1 MKAHAGVEDIKNKKC
16 EECQLKQPSFS
27 LPAEGRTRWCGGCAK
42 GHVGAVNIRKQKA
55 GVAAERKRKA
65 EGARMAREGEVKARK
80 DAAAAAKTEKQQRDV
95 VATAR
100 KQEGVVSDD
109 MGEVPLAEWELV
121 EGEAWV
127 GGGV

>member
-1 MKAHAGVEDIKNKKC
+1 MKVRTA
-16 EECQLKQPSFS
+16 LR
-27 LPAEGRTRWCGGCAK
+27 EGARG
-42 GHVGAVNIRKQKA
+42 GAVNIRKQKA

-121 EGEAWV
+121 EGEAWEQNAETRPKTPSEL
-127 GGGV
+127 